1 MDPQTGASCVPT
13 SKKERKEVL
22 AFQKLRPK
30 LQILYGSDIT
40 LSKLAQLCYA
50 KELILLREYEKIFD
64 TNHQSEFQRTDYF
77 LLECL
82 KVAIFNESEGVRKFK
97 QYMSTLA
104 EIVRYDSSIV
114 MDQTSKTIGKYYY
127 IIITNKLYTSIYI
140 LIYI

>member
-1 MDPQTGASCVPT
+1 MDPYAGASHVPNPN
-13 SKKERKEVL
+13 KESKEVL

-30 LQILYGSDIT
+30 LQILYSSDYT

-82 KVAIFNESEGVRKFK
+82 KAATILYESEGTEKFK
-97 QYMSTLA
+97 WYMSTLA

-114 MDQTSKTIGKYYY
+114 MDQISKTIGKYYY
-127 IIITNKLYTSIYI
+127 VI
-140 LIYI
+140 

>member
-1 MDPQTGASCVPT
+1 MDPYTGASHVPNPN
-13 SKKERKEVL
+13 KESNEVL

-30 LQILYGSDIT
+30 LQILYSSDCT

-82 KVAIFNESEGVRKFK
+82 KAATILYESEGTEKFK
-97 QYMSTLA
+97 RYMSTLA

-114 MDQTSKTIGKYYY
+114 MDQISKTIGKYYY
-127 IIITNKLYTSIYI
+127 VI
-140 LIYI
+140 